1 MSIHYACVLPH
12 PPLILPEIGRGEE
25 HKINHTIQAYR
36 TIAENIARIQPE
48 TIVLVTPHAPMY
60 RDGFFLAQGQ
70 YDTGDMGRFNT
81 AQLSYT
87 YPIDEAFVDKLIRLN
102 TDIKASALELDH
114 GAIVP
119 LAMIKDYYSNFKLVR
134 IGISG
139 LNREHHRALGKTIHA
154 IATQLNRKTVF
165 IASGDL
171 SHRLKIDGPYGFN
184 PDGPR
189 FDHKVKQI
197 LTSGHLEDLFELPSN
212 QCHEAGECGY
222 RSLLVLAGVLDSLEI
237 KSKVL
242 SYEAPFGVGY
252 LCASIHVLDP
262 LVVLA
267 RKAIEHYVKEQSII
281 DVSLVK
287 FIDSHR
293 QAACFVSLHKGEQLR
308 GCIGTLQAT
317 QSSLLHEIIHN
328 AISACS
334 KDPRFNPVEAEEL
347 DDLDISVD
355 VLNPAEPV
363 SKSQLDPKR
372 YGVIVRSA
380 WRTGVLLPDLEGVDT
395 VDKQLNIAL
404 RKAGIDP
411 NDDYSIER
419 FEVTRHHAYL

>member
-237 KSKVL
+237 KSEVL

-267 RKAIEHYVKEQSII
+267 RKAIEHYVKEKSII

-287 FIDSHR
+287 SNDSHR

-395 VDKQLNIAL
+395 IDKQLNIAL
-404 RKAGIDP
+404 CKAGIDP